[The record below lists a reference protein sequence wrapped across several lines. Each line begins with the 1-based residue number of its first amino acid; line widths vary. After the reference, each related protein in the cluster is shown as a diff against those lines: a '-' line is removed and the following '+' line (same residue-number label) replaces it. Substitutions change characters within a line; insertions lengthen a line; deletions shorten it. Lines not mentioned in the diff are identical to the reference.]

1 MIILAVLTSKILL
14 GVKTGEKLIKIA
26 NQFLHFLPIAKY
38 SLDLRVHKIKRI
50 TTLKRTMT
58 RGNVLACTTIF
69 LNAAVFCENLLLL
82 IVSIFFLLYVTIIHT
97 IHSVKI
103 HKSGFNRSVHFL
115 IINIDVKSWETNHGK
130 SLAIRFIWN
139 PALSY
144 SLQSL
149 ASSPYVLVTFIAFLE
164 VLQATNKVKNQ
175 SLLTGNICQSTDN
188 Q

>member
-1 MIILAVLTSKILL
+1 MPVCHCVTLSMLEFTNNLSTSILMIPVFPKPANVLKMLSRFPSLLMIILAVLTSKILL

-26 NQFLHFLPIAKY
+26 NQFLQFLPIAKY

-115 IINIDVKSWETNHGK
+115 IINIDVKS
-130 SLAIRFIWN
+130 
-139 PALSY
+139 
-144 SLQSL
+144 
-149 ASSPYVLVTFIAFLE
+149 
-164 VLQATNKVKNQ
+164 
-175 SLLTGNICQSTDN
+175 
-188 Q
+188 

>member
-58 RGNVLACTTIF
+58 RGNVLACTTVL
-69 LNAAVFCENLLLL
+69 LNTAVFWKIITAYCKY
-82 IVSIFFLLYVTIIHT
+82 FFLLYVTIIHT